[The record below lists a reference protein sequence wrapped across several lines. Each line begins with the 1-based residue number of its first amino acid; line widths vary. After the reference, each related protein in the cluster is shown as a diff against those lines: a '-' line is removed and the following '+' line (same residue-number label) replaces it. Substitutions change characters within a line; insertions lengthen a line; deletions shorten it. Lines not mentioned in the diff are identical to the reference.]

1 MNRRLADSIPA
12 NNVKII
18 ELYNKLRAKSLDVR
32 PDFQRKLVWK
42 KIHKYKF
49 IETILLNYPFPE
61 IYIAPGELDSESI
74 TLTEKVVD
82 GQQRLSAIKDYIEG
96 TDVFAEAKLTIKKF
110 SQLEPTEKAAFLNY
124 EVSVRYLK
132 NSTEEQTKEIFQRIN
147 KTDYALNKIERFNA
161 QWGDSEFVCF
171 AKQMLDNEY
180 DNSEVSYK
188 IQPKNIEEIQKFF
201 FGPDPIFTE
210 SNTARMTDLQYFL
223 VILAT
228 IVSEEYFQRNNKVE
242 ELVEAFND
250 SFTQAEE
257 IEQQLTDVIKFID
270 SLSLPRATTWLNKTN
285 LFTLIIE
292 LYKYELSELNQEKLR
307 SELISVDHKYRY
319 FLLDEV
325 DKDTLTA
332 AGKGYEIDSETSLF
346 FQNSRVAVN
355 DKGPRIQRA
364 QFVDKLIKSTVLQ
377 PIGQNSIEF

>member
-1 MNRRLADSIPA
+1 MSARLADSIPA

-18 ELYNKLRAKSLDVR
+18 ELYNKLRSKSLDVR

-42 KIHKYKF
+42 KIHKFKF

-96 TDVFAEAKLTIKKF
+96 TDVFAESKITIKKF
-110 SQLEPTEKAAFLNY
+110 NELSAIEKAAFLNY

-132 NSTEEQTKEIFQRIN
+132 NSSEEQTKEIFQRIN

-171 AKQMLDNEY
+171 AKQLLDKDY
-180 DNSEVSYK
+180 DNSETTYK
-188 IQPKNIEEIQKFF
+188 LSPDNIDEIQKFF
-201 FGPDPIFTE
+201 FGKEPIFSD
-210 SNTARMTDLQYFL
+210 SNTSRMTDLQYFL

-228 IVSEEYFQRNNKVE
+228 IVGEEYFQRNNNVE

-250 SFTQAEE
+250 NFSQAEE
-257 IEQQLTDVIKFID
+257 IEPQLTAVVRFIRELD
-270 SLSLPRATTWLNKTN
+270 LPKSTTWLNKTN

-292 LYKYELSELNQEKLR
+292 LYKYDLDQIDSNALREELL
-307 SELISVDHKYRY
+307 SVDHKYRY
-319 FLLDEV
+319 FLLDEG
-325 DKDTLTA
+325 DKVALTA
-332 AGKGYEIDSETSLF
+332 AGKGLVIDSETSLF

-355 DKGPRIQRA
+355 DKGPRVQRA
-364 QFVDKLIKSTVLQ
+364 NFVEKLIETAFIK
-377 PIGQNSIEF
+377 